1 MYTTVKYVRLVWIID
16 GLCPLSPCRC
26 VLWRPVGDE
35 APRGSSFCLGSTGY
49 QRCRDQPTLH
59 VASTLAGVIHR
70 SFCQLEQMNLA
81 AHNLLVPLRD
91 TVMSCVR
98 YSSVTLR
105 RPRTS
110 NPIFPTHVG
119 LSICRGFNSVHKA
132 RRLAYVAVNH
142 GQDFSGDGRDRVFH
156 GSWPVHS

>member
-1 MYTTVKYVRLVWIID
+1 MHALVVNIFVSLSHPAMYTTVKYVRLVWIID

-119 LSICRGFNSVHKA
+119 LSICRGFDSVHKA
-132 RRLAYVAVNH
+132 C
-142 GQDFSGDGRDRVFH
+142 QFSLCTQ
-156 GSWPVHS
+156 